1 MADRRITLGHGSGG
15 LLTHEL
21 IRDVFAAELKNPF
34 LDPLGDAALLPR
46 PDERLAVTTDA
57 FVVSPLSYNGGDIGS
72 LAINGTVNDLA
83 VSGAHP
89 RYLTLSAILE
99 EGLELELLR
108 RIVGSAAAAARAA
121 GVLVVT
127 GDTKVVERG
136 KGDQLFL
143 ITTGVGVL
151 RPGYPPQGSTLAP
164 GDTLL
169 VSGPVGDH
177 GAVIL
182 ASRSGVR
189 LETTLHSDCA
199 PVTPLVDALFDAG
212 VVPKFLRDPTR
223 GGLCGVLCDLAE
235 SGIGVEVRE
244 GDIPVRPETDTICE
258 IVGVDWLHLA
268 CEGRVVAVVAAEDGP
283 TALAAWRGLAN
294 GRDAAPIGALTDRHT
309 GKVVLETRYGGAR
322 ALFRPTAELLPRI
335 C

>member
-1 MADRRITLGHGSGG
+1 MTDRITLGHGSGG

-21 IRDVFAAELKNPF
+21 IREVFAAELKNPL
-34 LDPLGDAALLPR
+34 LDPLDDAALLPQ

-57 FVVSPLSYNGGDIGS
+57 FVVSPLSWNGGDIGS

-99 EGLELELLR
+99 EGLERELLR
-108 RIVGSAAAAARAA
+108 RIVRSAAAAARAA
-121 GVLVVT
+121 DVLVVS

-143 ITTGVGVL
+143 TTTGVGVM
-151 RPGYPPQGSTLAP
+151 RPGYPPQNCSLAP
-164 GDTLL
+164 GDTIL

-189 LETTLHSDCA
+189 LETTLKSDCA
-199 PVTPLVDALFDAG
+199 PVTPLVDALFAAG

-223 GGLCGVLCDLAE
+223 GGLAGVLCDLAE
-235 SGIGVEVRE
+235 AGTGVEVRE

-258 IVGVDWLHLA
+258 IAGVDWLHLA
-268 CEGRVVAVVAAEDGP
+268 CEGRVVAVVAEEDGP
-283 TALAAWRGLAN
+283 TALEAWQALAD
-294 GRDAAPIGALTDRHT
+294 GRDAACIGTLTDRRNRQ
-309 GKVVLETRYGGAR
+309 VVLETRYGGAR
-322 ALFRPTAELLPRI
+322 TLLRPTAELLPRI